1 MEEQTVVYSYNVL
14 LLSNLKNKTKH
25 TTAFFNNMDESQK
38 HHTELKEALHQRVH
52 TFWGCDNF
60 LFLNRDLSYK
70 SEHMYQNSSQITLR
84 IFEFHYVKLTSKQE
98 KCKQI
103 LNSS

>member
-1 MEEQTVVYSYNVL
+1 MKGKMEEQTVVYSYKVL

-38 HHTELKEALHQRVH
+38 HHTELKEVLHQRVH

-60 LFLNRDLSYK
+60 LFLDRDLSYK
-70 SEHMYQNSSQITLR
+70 SELIKTHHRLHLG
-84 IFEFHYVKLTSKQE
+84 F
-98 KCKQI
+98 
-103 LNSS
+103 LNFIM